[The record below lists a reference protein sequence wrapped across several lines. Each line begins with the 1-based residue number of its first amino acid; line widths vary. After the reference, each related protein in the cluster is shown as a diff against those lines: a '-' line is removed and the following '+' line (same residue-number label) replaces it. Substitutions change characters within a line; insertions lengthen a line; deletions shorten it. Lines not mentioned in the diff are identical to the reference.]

1 MVVTKFFLLNRVG
14 SFVMRAFACKI
25 ILLRLFFLLLNQQ
38 IILCGSFQES
48 EERGELLGVEV
59 LELLKK
65 FPNFENAPLL
75 GGDTPLHVA
84 CRWGLYE
91 TFDSI
96 LNSNSSSIHA
106 VNANGDTPLLVAAF
120 HGYRLFVEKL
130 IRCGAEIDER
140 GYDGG
145 TALHCA
151 AAEGKFKVLTFLLK
165 KGARLD
171 LKDDNGNTAL
181 HFAVSGE
188 HILCVE
194 QLLQHGALIYE
205 VNDQEETPLSL
216 ASDDDI
222 YNLLYNFDNQSSVD
236 RKKIK
241 GEDTSDEDEDEGF
254 DIFLKL

>member
-25 ILLRLFFLLLNQQ
+25 ILLGLFFLLLNQQ

-106 VNANGDTPLLVAAF
+106 VNANDPVEADVPI
-120 HGYRLFVEKL
+120 RLTGMGESPAERAGFV
-130 IRCGAEIDER
+130 
-140 GYDGG
+140 
-145 TALHCA
+145 
-151 AAEGKFKVLTFLLK
+151 
-165 KGARLD
+165 
-171 LKDDNGNTAL
+171 
-181 HFAVSGE
+181 
-188 HILCVE
+188 IL
-194 QLLQHGALIYE
+194 
-205 VNDQEETPLSL
+205 
-216 ASDDDI
+216 
-222 YNLLYNFDNQSSVD
+222 QSIESIPVCTGWFTD
-236 RKKIK
+236 
-241 GEDTSDEDEDEGF
+241 
-254 DIFLKL
+254 